1 MAKLSIMCKLLLIVA
16 MTFILGC
23 TSHLQNVQL
32 ERVAKDWCLT
42 IRASQVIPVYPLTED
57 LQPGDVFLVQTP
69 IADQVRVYR
78 KKGFLPL
85 ENILVRLKP
94 DTYES
99 FYSSRYGIV
108 NGNVP
113 PKQWQF
119 PVANERSPDFTI
131 APLAAFPSYS
141 FSVSRKGGLNVAI
154 PVQGI
159 PIGLNMMGSGEAHGS
174 VSIVD
179 SHTYG
184 IDMQRMWE
192 LINSWAED
200 EGNREF
206 LKQFAPQSP
215 EDKNGDRHYLRVVN
229 RVFLTGKVNIA
240 LFNDEDFVG
249 EVSGGV
255 PKPVGLLSFANYSS
269 GAMAFERIN
278 SLLSSQQG
286 GQSAGVVNTAT
297 GIAPGGTLQLA
308 MASSRSVSL
317 VETFA
322 RPLVFGYIAFDLPI
336 LVDGRL
342 GPPVST
348 AAQLDGINVLPG
360 HDIPFKYEPDMNSK
374 SIRSWLFKDRKSNY
388 PLLEEWLKQKNM
400 TRKDIPK
407 ILDSYDYRDLR
418 SEIVEQFGL

>member
-1 MAKLSIMCKLLLIVA
+1 MSNLPIMRKLLPIVA
-16 MTFILGC
+16 MAFILGC
-23 TSHLQNVQL
+23 TSHIQTGQL
-32 ERVAKDWCLT
+32 ERVAKEWCLT

-78 KKGFLPL
+78 DRGFLPL

-99 FYSSRYGIV
+99 FYSGRYGIV

-119 PVANERSPDFTI
+119 PLSNERVPDFAI
-131 APLAAFPSYS
+131 APLAAFPTYS
-141 FSVSRKGGLNVAI
+141 FSVSRKEGLNVAI

-159 PIGLNMMGSGEAHGS
+159 PIGLNLMGSGDAHGS

-192 LINSWAED
+192 LINSWAEE
-200 EGNREF
+200 EGNRDF
-206 LKQFAPQSP
+206 LKQFAPPVP
-215 EDKNGDRHYLRVVN
+215 EDNNKDYHYLRVVN

-240 LFNDEDFVG
+240 LFNDENFAG
-249 EVSGGV
+249 EVSGGM
-255 PKPVGLLSFANYSS
+255 PKPVGLLNFANYSS

-278 SLLSSQQG
+278 SLLSSLQG
-286 GQSAGVVNTAT
+286 ERAGVVKTAT
-297 GIAPGGTLQLA
+297 GVVPGGTLQLA

-336 LVDGRL
+336 LAGGRL
-342 GPPVST
+342 GPPIST
-348 AAQLDGINVLPG
+348 AAKLDEINILKG
-360 HDIPFKYEPDMNSK
+360 KEIPFKYEPDMNSK
-374 SIRSWLFKDRKSNY
+374 SIRSWLSKDKKSNY
-388 PLLEEWLKQKNM
+388 PLLEEWLKKKNM
-400 TRKDIPK
+400 TRKEIPK
-407 ILDSYDYRDLR
+407 ILDSYYYRDLR

>member
-1 MAKLSIMCKLLLIVA
+1 MSSLRLRNKLLAIVA
-16 MTFILGC
+16 MVFILGC
-23 TSHLQNVQL
+23 TSHVKTGQL
-32 ERVAKDWCLT
+32 ERVAKEWCLT

-69 IADQVRVYR
+69 VVDQVRVYR
-78 KKGFLPL
+78 ERGFLPL

-99 FYSSRYGIV
+99 FYSGRYGIV
-108 NGNVP
+108 NGNIP

-119 PVANERSPDFTI
+119 PPSNERNPDFTI
-131 APLAAFPSYS
+131 APLAAFPTYS
-141 FSVSRKGGLNVAI
+141 FSVSRKEGLNVAI
-154 PVQGI
+154 PVQGV
-159 PIGLNMMGSGEAHGS
+159 PIGLNLMGSGDAHGS

-200 EGNREF
+200 ARNRGF
-206 LKQFAPQSP
+206 LKQFAPQGSV
-215 EDKNGDRHYLRVVN
+215 ENKEYHYLRVVN

-240 LFNDEDFVG
+240 LFNDEDFAG
-249 EVSGGV
+249 QVSGGM
-255 PKPVGLLSFANYSS
+255 PKPVGLLNFANYSS

-278 SLLSSQQG
+278 SLLSSLQ
-286 GQSAGVVNTAT
+286 GQSSGVANTAA
-297 GIAPGGTLQLA
+297 GMVPGGTLQLA

-317 VETFA
+317 IETFA

-336 LVDGRL
+336 LAGGSL

-348 AAQLDGINVLPG
+348 AAQLDEINLLQGIQ
-360 HDIPFKYEPDMNSK
+360 IPFKYEPDTNSK
-374 SIRSWLFKDRKSNY
+374 SIREWLLKDRNSNY
-388 PLLEEWLKQKNM
+388 PLLEEWLKKKNM

-407 ILDSYDYRDLR
+407 ILDSYDYKDLR